1 MRAEK
6 LKREACEVLRFRSHK
21 YSQEEKPRQSA
32 CDTSA
37 ETREANGWG
46 GGERE
51 DGEDGGELITQQSSS
66 PDYS

>member
-6 LKREACEVLRFRSHK
+6 LKREACEVLRFGSHK

-37 ETREANGWG
+37 ETRRRTGT
-46 GGERE
+46 GGERK
-51 DGEDGGELITQQSSS
+51 GGWELITQQSSS